1 MILIALLEPD
11 QVSPL
16 DHVPFCICQG
26 ASHMRLMTSS
36 HMLLDDKTL
45 PVPRLMLYVIF
56 KAYIYV
62 EFCEGGIYME
72 SGLDK
77 QPFCLE

>member
-1 MILIALLEPD
+1 MWLDKCQVLL
-11 QVSPL
+11 
-16 DHVPFCICQG
+16 
-26 ASHMRLMTSS
+26 
-36 HMLLDDKTL
+36 TL
-45 PVPRLMLYVIF
+45 PAPRLTLYVTF

-77 QPFCLE
+77 QPFCLEYIQVAYFLFIP